1 MFKFTF
7 IRNYA
12 KNVLLL
18 TIYIFQV
25 CFANTHPRDAAIVY
39 VTVNRKT
46 IK

>member
-25 CFANTHPRDAAIVY
+25 CSASTHTRDAAMVY
-39 VTVNRKT
+39 ITVKRRI